1 MKNIA
6 RLEREDDFSAH
17 TDAPQNSDEILKAI
31 PVAVPH
37 KPISPAEAERD
48 DAGDET
54 EAIEEDSKLETAAR
68 TEAEEDPVQMYLRD
82 MGGRP
87 LLTREGE
94 IKLARRIE
102 GCQQRALK
110 AIARSTVTIE
120 ELLAAASRLKRGE
133 IDVRDF
139 VSFGDLEEIT
149 EEVIAEQKETT
160 LERLATIKKSYAR
173 ALKLYDRLSALP
185 KSSKSRRAIRY
196 KLARQRVKLSHLVLD
211 LKLAARERERMAASI
226 RSAVDE
232 LRAVKTATAA
242 RERALKTAR
251 RKDTI
256 TALKRSLREARRK
269 AREIENRWHMSAA
282 ELERSLG
289 NIIRGEAGAEYA
301 RNEMIE
307 ANLRLVISIARKYT
321 GRGLAFADL
330 VQEGNLGLMKAV
342 ERYDWRLGCK
352 FSTYGTWWIRQAIMR
367 AIMDYGRMIRIPVH
381 MMETVSKQIHI
392 TRALEQ
398 EMERAPSPEEIAAR
412 MDVPVAKVRAVLDVV
427 SDPISLDLPVGEDDA
442 RLCDFIEDSTF
453 ACSLDA
459 LIESDLRD
467 VTVEALKRLTPR
479 EEKVIKMRFGLG
491 RDGREHTLEEVGD
504 YFDVTRERVR
514 QIEAKA
520 LDKLRHPSRASK
532 LRSFAV
538 GARRGSPP
546 YFNLSNGSNSS
557 SVARPM

>member
-1 MKNIA
+1 MNNTA
-6 RLEREDDFSAH
+6 TLEREDDFFAH
-17 TDAPQNSDEILKAI
+17 TDAPQNTEEILKDV
-31 PVAVPH
+31 PEVVPH
-37 KPISPAEAERD
+37 KPVSVRETERGDTANGTEDIED
-48 DAGDET
+48 DA
-54 EAIEEDSKLETAAR
+54 KLDAAAR
-68 TEAEEDPVQMYLRD
+68 TEGDEDPVQMYLRD

-94 IKLARRIE
+94 IKLARRVE

-120 ELLAAASRLKRGE
+120 ELLRTASLLKRGE
-133 IDVRDF
+133 IAIRDL

-149 EEVIAEQKETT
+149 EEVIAERAKAT
-160 LERLATIKKSYAR
+160 LDRLARIKRSYAR
-173 ALKLYDRLSALP
+173 ALRLYERLSAEP
-185 KSSKSRRAIRY
+185 KNSKSRRAIRY
-196 KLARQRVKLSHLVLD
+196 KLARQRVGLSHLVLD
-211 LKLAARERERMAASI
+211 LKLAASERERMADLI
-226 RSAVDE
+226 RNAVGE
-232 LRAVKTATAA
+232 LRAIKVEIAA
-242 RERALKTAR
+242 SERGLKTVR
-251 RKDTI
+251 RKDAETV
-256 TALKRSLREARRK
+256 LKRRLREARRK
-269 AREIENRWHMSAA
+269 AREIEKRWHISPT

-289 NIIRGEAGAEYA
+289 DIIRGKAGAEHA

-381 MMETVSKQIHI
+381 MMETVSKQIHV

-398 EMERAPSPEEIAAR
+398 EMERAPSPEEIAER

-427 SDPISLDLPVGEDDA
+427 ADPISLDLPVGEDDA
-442 RLCDFIEDSTF
+442 RLCDFIEDNTF
-453 ACSLDA
+453 TCSLDA

-520 LDKLRHPSRASK
+520 LEKLRHPSRAGK
-532 LRSFAV
+532 LKSFAA

-546 YFNLSNGSNSS
+546 YFNIGNGNNNPSA
-557 SVARPM
+557 ARPM